1 VHAGV
6 ENRGGVR
13 PGATRSVGGG
23 GDSVL
28 GGDGRLSAPAL
39 GASHL
44 ASGPWPTKTRRP
56 LLIKWA
62 GPISTKKNS
71 FPIISNY
78 IKLAKYESC
87 TPCSPKFSQL
97 YQGVETVKRNNFP
110 FGKQFKFKTDFE
122 LKN

>member
-1 VHAGV
+1 
-6 ENRGGVR
+6 
-13 PGATRSVGGG
+13 VGGSG

-28 GGDGRLSAPAL
+28 GGDGRPSAPAL

-44 ASGPWPTKTRRP
+44 AGGPWPTKTRRP

-62 GPISTKKNS
+62 GPISTKKILFQLFETTSSLQNTKVV
-71 FPIISNY
+71 PP
-78 IKLAKYESC
+78 A
-87 TPCSPKFSQL
+87 PKFSQL
-97 YQGVETVKRNNFP
+97 YQGVETIKRNNFP